1 MPEPNESPDPTSPPE
16 KERSFF
22 GIIIHSFFIIPFLIA
37 VFCVLL
43 FAAVRLL
50 THEQQT
56 VYDFLNDVK
65 TGGVTKRWQAAF
77 ELSKVLANPKLIPH
91 EERFANELMNAFVHS
106 GDDDPRVRQYLAL
119 AMGRT
124 GDRQYFE
131 SLTKDIANE
140 KEENLPSIL
149 YALGMLQ
156 DKRGDTIIANYLDH
170 PNARIRSIAVVA
182 LGNIGDASA
191 KKFLKKTLND
201 PEPNVQW
208 GSAISLAQMGD
219 PAGKEILSQLLN
231 RPYLSQF
238 PEVDLYEQNYLILNT
253 INAAAKLNDPEL
265 NQKIIEL
272 SKMDK
277 NMNVRAAAMKF
288 SENLKKL
295 R

>member
-1 MPEPNESPDPTSPPE
+1 MPEPNESQTPQPPE
-16 KERSFF
+16 NERSFF

-91 EERFANELMNAFVHS
+91 EERFNNELISAFKHS
-106 GDDDPRVRQYLAL
+106 RDDDPRVRQYLAL

-124 GDRQYFE
+124 GNPEYLE
-131 SLTKDIANE
+131 PLTSDIANE
-140 KEENLPSIL
+140 REENIPSIL

-156 DKRGDTIIANYLDH
+156 DKRGSAIIQNYLDH
-170 PNARIRSIAVVA
+170 PNARIRSIAVVS
-182 LGNIGDASA
+182 LGNIGDADA
-191 KKFLKKTLND
+191 IKFLKKTLND

-219 PAGKEILSQLLN
+219 GGGKGILLQLLN
-231 RPYLSQF
+231 RPYLAQF
-238 PEVDLYEQNYLILNT
+238 PEVDQYEQNHLILNT
-253 INAAAKLNDPEL
+253 IDAAAKLNDPEL
-265 NQKIIEL
+265 NQKILEL
-272 SKMDK
+272 SKSDQ
-277 NMNVRAAAMKF
+277 NMNVRVAAMKF
-288 SENLKKL
+288 SENLNKVH
-295 R
+295 